1 VISVSRARD
10 VQANDGLGTARA
22 ALAAVMT
29 TMGARSVVLLSGLA
43 SAIVLTRALGPVGRG
58 QYFAVA
64 TVAALFAQF
73 ANLGLSSSNTFLA
86 ARDPA
91 LAWPLTCNSL
101 WLAALLSA
109 GSALIIAAWGG
120 SLGQLLSVPAGLL
133 WAVPA
138 LGPAILL
145 FTLVASVMAAQQRFT
160 ALNVWQTVNA
170 AVGVGLLILC
180 LTLQAHVAAFLA
192 ATAVG
197 SIVVATAASLGIAGP
212 GGRRWSWPRLAL
224 IKIGAGY
231 SLAAYSALLIG
242 FLNQRIGVL
251 YLGRQGHAAE
261 IGYFSVAA
269 QWHDVLLILPSA
281 IGMVLFPALVRSSQ
295 GAWHATRRALF
306 ISVALTLLVC
316 ALIAALAG
324 PIITGLF
331 GAAFLPAVPV
341 LRAILPAVVA
351 ISGTAIVSQFLAA
364 RTYSPTLVAAWA
376 AGLAV
381 TCGADAVLVPAFGAV
396 GAAWAQSAGTAVA
409 FAGLLLITASRIL
422 REPHSSQPRQQS
434 P

>member
-1 VISVSRARD
+1 VSGVSRARA

-43 SAIVLTRALGPVGRG
+43 STIVLTRALGPEGRG

-64 TVAALFAQF
+64 TVAALLAQF

-101 WLAALLSA
+101 WLAAVLSA
-109 GSALIIAAWGG
+109 GSALIIAAWGA
-120 SLGQLLSVPAGLL
+120 SLAHLLSVPARLL

-170 AVGVGLLILC
+170 VLGVLLLVAC
-180 LTLQAHVAAFLA
+180 LTVQAGVAAFLA

-197 SIVVATAASLGIAGP
+197 SIIVATAASVGIAGA
-212 GGRRWSWPRLAL
+212 GGLRWSWPRLAL
-224 IKIGAGY
+224 IRIGAGY
-231 SLAAYSALLIG
+231 SLAAYSALLAS

-295 GAWHATRRALF
+295 GAWHATRRALV
-306 ISVALTLLVC
+306 ISIALTLLAC
-316 ALIAALAG
+316 AVLAALAG
-324 PIITGLF
+324 PIIRGLF
-331 GAAFLPAVPV
+331 GAAFQPAVPV

-351 ISGTAIVSQFLAA
+351 ISGATIVSQFLAA
-364 RTYSPTLVAAWA
+364 RTFSPTLVVAWT

-381 TCGADAVLVPAFGAV
+381 TCAADAVLVPAYGAI

-422 REPHSSQPRQQS
+422 HGPESSQSRQQ
-434 P
+434 PL